1 MIGMPWYLLRR
12 GGVISQLH
20 LKKATKRIFLG
31 ALFWCLFYEALLA
44 QTIGENYSKCTTN
57 SQLQENGHNAGSPV
71 VVSRTMSRKYS
82 CEETHRD
89 MTTCRQRGSVK
100 TRRHDRQHADRGE
113 VSLQHS
119 VWLKALWC
127 SNNIPKTHPRKKTT
141 TNNNKTKKKPP
152 TNKNINYMSR
162 FQQQSDVG
170 LTIFFK
176 ESITTAIWARPL
188 CCGGY
193 PLWLWNTGAR
203 SFILQP
209 ELLDRCQEPLLITTS
224 WLTQ

>member
-1 MIGMPWYLLRR
+1 MQGVLLLCL
-12 GGVISQLH
+12 GQWAANTHV
-20 LKKATKRIFLG
+20 KKHT
-31 ALFWCLFYEALLA
+31 
-44 QTIGENYSKCTTN
+44 
-57 SQLQENGHNAGSPV
+57 
-71 VVSRTMSRKYS
+71 
-82 CEETHRD
+82 ETW
-89 MTTCRQRGSVK
+89 
-100 TRRHDRQHADRGE
+100 QHADRGE
-113 VSLQHS
+113 VWKHVGMTDNMQTEGRYP
-119 VWLKALWC
+119 C
-127 SNNIPKTHPRKKTT
+127 STLCDSRLSGVAITYPKHTQGRKQQQTT
-141 TNNNKTKKKPP
+141 TKLKKKK